1 MEKGDKVILRSNI
14 SRILWGV
21 DINYLLGNICTIKS
35 IIKSIIKL
43 TSGRKAYELEEAS
56 NYWFPA
62 EEFIPY
68 KGLTVLIDKRRKHE
82 I

>member
-1 MEKGDKVILRSNI
+1 MKKGNKVIFRSNTP
-14 SRILWGV
+14 RILWGV

-35 IIKSIIKL
+35 IMKL
-43 TSGRKAYELEEAS
+43 TSGIGAYELEEAS

-68 KGLTVLIDKRRKHE
+68 KGLIVLIDKRRKHE

>member
-1 MEKGDKVILRSNI
+1 MKRGDTVIFRSNTP
-14 SRILWGV
+14 RILWGV
-21 DINYLLGNICTIKS
+21 DINFLLGNIC
-35 IIKSIIKL
+35 IIKSIIEL
-43 TSGRKAYELEEAS
+43 TSKTFERKAYELEEAS
-56 NYWFPA
+56 DYWFPA

>member
-1 MEKGDKVILRSNI
+1 MKRGDKVILRSNV

-21 DINYLLGNICTIKS
+21 DINFLLGNICTIKS
-35 IIKSIIKL
+35 IMKL
-43 TSGRKAYELEEAS
+43 TSETSERKAYELEEAS
-56 NYWFPA
+56 IYWFPA

-68 KGLTVLIDKRRKHE
+68 KGLTALIDKRRKHE

>member
-1 MEKGDKVILRSNI
+1 MKRGDKVIFRSNTP
-14 SRILWGV
+14 RILWGV

-35 IIKSIIKL
+35 IIKL

-56 NYWFPA
+56 NYCFPA

-68 KGLTVLIDKRRKHE
+68 KGLIVLIDKRRKHE

>member
-1 MEKGDKVILRSNI
+1 MGKGDKVIFRSNTP
-14 SRILWGV
+14 RILWGV

-35 IIKSIIKL
+35 IMKL
-43 TSGRKAYELEEAS
+43 TSETSGRKAYELEEAS
-56 NYWFPA
+56 NYWFPV

-68 KGLTVLIDKRRKHE
+68 KGLIALIDKRRKHE

>member
-1 MEKGDKVILRSNI
+1 MKRGDKVIFRSNTP
-14 SRILWGV
+14 RILWGV
-21 DINYLLGNICTIKS
+21 DINYLLGNICT
-35 IIKSIIKL
+35 IKSIIKL

-56 NYWFPA
+56 NYWFLA

-68 KGLTVLIDKRRKHE
+68 KGLIVLIDKRRKHE

>member
-1 MEKGDKVILRSNI
+1 MRKGDKVIFRSNTP
-14 SRILWGV
+14 RILWGV

-35 IIKSIIKL
+35 IMKL
-43 TSGRKAYELEEAS
+43 ISGRGVYELEEAS
-56 NYWFPA
+56 DYWFPA
-62 EEFIPY
+62 KEFIPY

>member
-1 MEKGDKVILRSNI
+1 MKRGDKVIFRSNTP
-14 SRILWGV
+14 RILWGV
-21 DINYLLGNICTIKS
+21 DINYLLGNICN
-35 IIKSIIKL
+35 IKSIIKL

-68 KGLTVLIDKRRKHE
+68 KGLIVLIDKRRKHE